1 MGKFCGKKIKICV
14 KRSAEVES
22 KRAAI
27 KSAEVLINFIPVYW
41 LGNSGK

>member
-14 KRSAEVES
+14 KRSGEGES

-27 KSAEVLINFIPVYW
+27 IHFIPVYW